1 MSNEWAVLNTSA
13 LLHISWPHPI
23 EASFDSSPG
32 LENSSVQSLS
42 YLEFLTS
49 DTWDVFLA
57 PYLRACMIP
66 DMCISAEA
74 HLTFAYSLTASKR
87 D

>member
-1 MSNEWAVLNTSA
+1 MSNEWAVLNISA

-23 EASFDSSPG
+23 EALFDSSLA

-42 YLEFLTS
+42 HLEFLTS
-49 DTWDVFLA
+49 NMWDIFLA
-57 PYLRACMIP
+57 LHLRACMIP
-66 DMCISAEA
+66 DMCVSAGA
-74 HLTFAYSLTASKR
+74 HLVFAYSLNASKN